1 MYNAPWYQKN
11 CVYPTVGNCR
21 RVYSALAFCYV
32 LANFYSQCL
41 KLPLRT
47 PFLHS
52 PPHPR
57 TTESPSPSFQQ
68 AKVPRYQHSHTHPKS
83 PHPITHL
90 SSWYIKTTAS
100 FPCSWG
106 NSEECFELFPRVL
119 PLN

>member
-52 PPHPR
+52 PPHHR